1 MVENFN
7 SLNLK
12 LDGKLVESDIPA
24 WLLIHKKT
32 KIVSTTVTMAATS
45 GAEHS
50 VPMGMSGNW
59 LITGF
64 SPFVNGE
71 AYAYWNSSHCEGN
84 NIKITV
90 ANTAAGARTLVVG
103 AVIDYIQW

>member
-1 MVENFN
+1 MDINTE
-7 SLNLK
+7 
-12 LDGKLVESDIPA
+12 LDGKLVVSDIPA
-24 WLLIHKKT
+24 WLLAHKKT

-45 GAEHS
+45 WKEYS
-50 VPMGMSGNW
+50 VSMGMSGNW

-90 ANTAAGARTLVVG
+90 ANTATGARTLTVG